1 METIVHK
8 QKKTDD
14 GSISFPG
21 GLHSWNP
28 VTEVITI
35 AAQVSGN
42 RVSCKIDFADIE
54 SKFKEVSEEP
64 LIAAKTYHKEIESAA
79 RRLIENKSYEKD
91 GSIMISLKDLSN

>member
-8 QKKTDD
+8 QKKTGDD
-14 GSISFPG
+14 SISFPG
-21 GLHSWNP
+21 LYCWNP

-42 RVSCKIDFADIE
+42 RVSCRIDFADIE

-64 LIAAKTYHKEIESAA
+64 LIAVKTYRNEIESAA
-79 RRLIENKSYEKD
+79 RKLIENNSYEKD
-91 GSIMISLKDLSN
+91 GSILISFKDLSN

>member
-8 QKKTDD
+8 QKKTCD
-14 GSISFPG
+14 GSISFPWFYC
-21 GLHSWNP
+21 WNP

-42 RVSCKIDFADIE
+42 RVSCRIDFADIK

-64 LIAAKTYHKEIESAA
+64 LIAIKAYRNEIETAA
-79 RRLIENKSYEKD
+79 RRLIENKNYEKD
-91 GSIMISLKDLSN
+91 GSILISSNDL

>member
-8 QKKTDD
+8 QEKTGDD
-14 GSISFPG
+14 NISFPG
-21 GLHSWNP
+21 LHCWNP

-42 RVSCKIDFADIE
+42 RVSCRIDFADIE

-64 LIAAKTYHKEIESAA
+64 LIAVKTYKKEIESAA
-79 RRLIENKSYEKD
+79 RKLIENKSYEKD
-91 GSIMISLKDLSN
+91 GSIMISFKDLSN

>member
-1 METIVHK
+1 MDIIVHK
-8 QKKTDD
+8 QKKTGD
-14 GSISFPG
+14 GSISFP

-42 RVSCKIDFADIE
+42 RVSCRIDFADIK

-64 LIAAKTYHKEIESAA
+64 LITAKTYRKEIETAA
-79 RRLIENKSYEKD
+79 RKLIENNNYEKD
-91 GSIMISLKDLSN
+91 GSILISFNDLSN

>member
-1 METIVHK
+1 MDIIVHK
-8 QKKTDD
+8 QKKTGD
-14 GSISFPG
+14 GSISFP

-42 RVSCKIDFADIE
+42 RVSCRIDFADIE

-64 LIAAKTYHKEIESAA
+64 LIAVKTYRNEIESAA
-79 RRLIENKSYEKD
+79 RKLIENNNYEKD
-91 GSIMISLKDLSN
+91 GSILISFNDL

>member
-8 QKKTDD
+8 QKKTGGD
-14 GSISFPG
+14 SISFPG
-21 GLHSWNP
+21 LHCWNP

-42 RVSCKIDFADIE
+42 RVSCRIDFADVE

-64 LIAAKTYHKEIESAA
+64 LITVKTYRKELESAA
-79 RRLIENKSYEKD
+79 RKLIENKNYEKD
-91 GSIMISLKDLSN
+91 GSIIINFKDLLD

>member
-1 METIVHK
+1 MEIIVHK

-21 GLHSWNP
+21 LHCWNP

-42 RVSCKIDFADIE
+42 RVSCRIDLADIE
-54 SKFKEVSEEP
+54 SKFKAVSEEP
-64 LIAAKTYHKEIESAA
+64 LITVKTYRKEIESAA
-79 RRLIENKSYEKD
+79 RKLIENKNYEKD
-91 GSIMISLKDLSN
+91 GSILISFNDLSD